1 MKGKDDAASG
11 EGKAASGEG
20 KAGSGKGKAAAGED
34 KVASGKGEDKAASGK
49 GKDKTASGKGKDKG
63 QGKAAAGKGKKGKKG
78 ASDTSAAAADGI
90 CVAGHPRSARAV
102 RRAKGLG
109 GLLGAGLAMFLAH
122 GAHLPL
128 FDVLLRGLAGGIVG
142 QLVLWAVAITVARQ
156 LVIAEVRARYAEV
169 TRAAAARA
177 ADAHASDSAA

>member
-1 MKGKDDAASG
+1 MKGKEDATS
-11 EGKAASGEG
+11 
-20 KAGSGKGKAAAGED
+20 
-34 KVASGKGEDKAASGK
+34 GEDKAASGK
-49 GKDKTASGKGKDKG
+49 DQAASGKGKAASGED
-63 QGKAAAGKGKKGKKG
+63 KAASGKDKDQAASGKGKEKGKDKGKGKPASGKGTKGKKG
-78 ASDTSAAAADGI
+78 ASDTSAAAAGGI

-109 GLLGAGLAMFLAH
+109 GLLGAALAMFLAH

-142 QLVLWAVAITVARQ
+142 QLVLWALAITVARQ

-177 ADAHASDSAA
+177 ADAHNSDSAA